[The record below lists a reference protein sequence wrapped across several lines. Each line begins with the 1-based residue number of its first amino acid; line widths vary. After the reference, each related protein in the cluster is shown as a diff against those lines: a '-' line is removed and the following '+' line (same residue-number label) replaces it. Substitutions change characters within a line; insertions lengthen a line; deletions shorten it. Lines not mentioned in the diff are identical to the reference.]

1 MLVLVI
7 IPCIQV
13 SSVIGLPG
21 HIYMASM
28 TGAEH
33 FVEHVADEATDL
45 LTIAGLGPVKVVI
58 IMRCNVF
65 REARGSVTACPAIV
79 HRACQQIVG
88 KWLCDHGLQL
98 PSMDNVVT

>member
-1 MLVLVI
+1 MLV

-13 SSVIGLPG
+13 SSVMGLPG

-45 LTIAGLGPVKVVI
+45 RTIAGLGPVKVVI

-65 REARGSVTACPAIV
+65 RQAYGSVTPCPAIV

-88 KWLCDHGLQL
+88 SWLGDHGLQL
-98 PSMDNVVT
+98 PAMDDVST